1 MIDIIISGLTCQIG
15 PDFYP
20 CIHAC
25 DITINSKIYN
35 LNDFILS
42 VNTQP
47 KIKNRTGYFTT
58 NYWQDSKKLLQHY
71 KIIDEINYDLFVF
84 ELINIDLEKNYLA
97 LDKIIYNNE
106 ILKNVLDT

>member
-1 MIDIIISGLTCQIG
+1 VTDIIISGLTCQIG

-25 DITINSKIYN
+25 DITIDSKIYN

-42 VNTQP
+42 TNTQP
-47 KIKNRTGYFTT
+47 KIIKKPGYFTA
-58 NYWQDSKKLLQHY
+58 NWGVCRKKLQHY

-97 LDKIIYNNE
+97 LDKIVYNNE